1 MDFTIRKQAWD
12 TLFADPELGAGNFL
26 FKALHAYGAIEE
38 DFLFLEQPYI
48 GPSGRAY
55 QAFSLASLHRQV
67 MSLAG
72 WYRRQGIERGRHVCL
87 YLGDGIPSFL
97 HFLALGSLGCIP
109 VLINGHL
116 RADIAALY
124 AQRNRFD
131 VFVFDQQTDARWD
144 LAGALKGLT
153 ALNAGFIEGAPAEVS
168 ALPASDWPVARH
180 DDDIIM
186 VCHSSGTTGIP
197 KAVLF
202 GHAQFFNGKRERL
215 RSFVEQDGDTLATA
229 MPPTHAAGI
238 SYLMTATMLQ
248 LPTLALTTQTGPVAA
263 NLIASFRPSIVTAF
277 SQSYA
282 SFAGQNLPDGYFASV
297 RRFYN
302 TGDTAHEAHIRQLL
316 RLAPQA
322 RFTDMFGASE
332 LGMSQFLKVS
342 SRGDVASKRTVG
354 HAASYAVCDILSP
367 QGDLM
372 PDGQPG
378 YFGVR
383 SPTVTPGYFGQ
394 PHLTALTTLNG
405 YWLTGDVG
413 LRLENGEFVHLD
425 RIVDTVQSNLGVQAY
440 TLLLEEHLLTLPGVF
455 DVTVVGV
462 PRGPTREEAVLI
474 LAQPQAGASLDA
486 KTVLQHALQCYPFR
500 GRDALPDYTVCVAL
514 LSPNGE
520 LPAGSTGKVL
530 KRLIRD
536 QFWTWQRDYDEG
548 DREMLAGLVWNQQLP
563 TPPQAAAVSQGLLDY
578 LHG

>member
-1 MDFTIRKQAWD
+1 MNPTTRKQAWD
-12 TLFADPELGAGNFL
+12 ALFADPELGAGNFL
-26 FKALHAYGAIEE
+26 FKALEAYGPLDE
-38 DFLFLEQPYI
+38 DFLFLEQPYV
-48 GPSGRAY
+48 GPSGRAH
-55 QAFSLASLHRQV
+55 QAYSLASLRQQTAE
-67 MSLAG
+67 LAG
-72 WYRRQGIERGRHVCL
+72 WYRRQGMAAGRHVCL

-97 HFLALGSLGCIP
+97 HFLALGSLGCVP

-124 AQRNRFD
+124 ARRNRFD
-131 VFVFDQQTDARWD
+131 VFVYDKETDARWD
-144 LAGALKGLT
+144 LAGELHGLT
-153 ALNAGFIEGAPAEVS
+153 ALDAGFAEGAPVDIAP
-168 ALPASDWPVARH
+168 LPTEGWPAARR
-180 DDDIIM
+180 DEDIIM

-215 RSFVEQDGDTLATA
+215 RSFVEQDGDKLATA

-248 LPTLALTTQTGPVAA
+248 LPTLALHTQTGSAAA
-263 NLIASFRPSIVTAF
+263 NLIASFQPSIVTAF

-282 SFAGQNLPDGYFASV
+282 SFAEQDLPDSYFGSV

-316 RLAPQA
+316 RLAPEA

-332 LGMSQFLKVS
+332 LGMSQFFKVS
-342 SRGDVASKRTVG
+342 SKGDVASKRTVG
-354 HAASYAVCDILSP
+354 HAAGYARCDILSP
-367 QGDLM
+367 LGALL
-372 PDGQPG
+372 PDGEPG

-383 SPTVTPGYFGQ
+383 SPTVTPGYYGQ
-394 PHLTALTTLNG
+394 PHLTTLTSLNG

-413 LRLENGEFVHLD
+413 LRLGNGEFVHLD
-425 RIVDTVQSNLGVQAY
+425 RIVDTVPSNLGVPAY

-455 DVTVVGV
+455 DVSVVGV
-462 PRGPTREEAVLI
+462 SRGPTREEAVLI
-474 LAQPQAGASLDA
+474 LVKPSRGAELDA
-486 KTVLQHALQCYPFR
+486 AAVLRHAQDCYPFQGR
-500 GRDALPDYTVCVAL
+500 GALPDYTVCAAL
-514 LSPNGE
+514 LAEDGA

-536 QFWTWQRDYDEG
+536 QFWAWQRDYDDG
-548 DREMLAGLVWNQQLP
+548 DRAHLAELLWNQHLIEQP
-563 TPPQAAAVSQGLLDY
+563 AAAAAPLGLLDY
-578 LHG
+578 LRG